1 VFASYFIQT
10 IYNAAPNRPVT
21 LIARPALNLPDLRAN
36 SACRFHRSRPVK
48 VNPVPQIPDNPKPRT
63 RASFRRRYD
72 ELEAHRA
79 ALVER
84 LSRLGEAAQRHPGY
98 RRALTL
104 LNETFRREKVAQ
116 RLAVL
121 QAAAWLIDV
130 LEKLHSVT

>member
-1 VFASYFIQT
+1 MFAAYFIQT
-10 IYNAAPNRPVT
+10 IYDAASIRPVT
-21 LIARPALNLPDLRAN
+21 LIAQPALNLPELRAN
-36 SACRFHRSRPVK
+36 LACRFHRSRLVK
-48 VNPVPQIPDNPKPRT
+48 VNPVPQTPDSPKPRT
-63 RASFRRRYD
+63 RASFRHRYD

-121 QAAAWLIDV
+121 QAAAWLIDI
-130 LEKLHSVT
+130 LEKLHNVT

>member
-1 VFASYFIQT
+1 MPRSPTQ
-10 IYNAAPNRPVT
+10 PN
-21 LIARPALNLPDLRAN
+21 
-36 SACRFHRSRPVK
+36 
-48 VNPVPQIPDNPKPRT
+48 PRT

-84 LSRLGEAAQRHPGY
+84 LSRLSEAARRHPGY
-98 RRALTL
+98 RRTLTL
-104 LNETFRREKVAQ
+104 LNETFRREKLAH

-130 LEKLHSVT
+130 LERLHNAT

>member
-1 VFASYFIQT
+1 VPRS
-10 IYNAAPNRPVT
+10 
-21 LIARPALNLPDLRAN
+21 PA
-36 SACRFHRSRPVK
+36 
-48 VNPVPQIPDNPKPRT
+48 QPKPRA

-84 LSRLGEAAQRHPGY
+84 LSRLSEAAQRHPGY

-104 LNETFRREKVAQ
+104 LNETFRREKLAQ

-121 QAAAWLIDV
+121 QAAAWLIEV
-130 LEKLHSVT
+130 LEKLYSVA